1 MKSVWSAESLHLY
14 VNLSVLTLWQMF
26 KFRTCFRC
34 CTTLSI
40 YFPICGFLLCHYFSH
55 QPLINT
61 VHFLFTWE
69 NTTTLGQ
76 LHLRGEICILL
87 KKKKSSSRSWWQAS
101 GNPLPRSVP
110 FTSDSG
116 RHTHTHTQ
124 ICGQDGTSYAK
135 CGAKNFTPNKI
146 RRPTPAD
153 DESQG
158 CCFLHHLSAGKLDLL
173 PVRSQ
178 MRVKITSVIT

>member
-1 MKSVWSAESLHLY
+1 MKSFWSAESLHLY

-87 KKKKSSSRSWWQAS
+87 KKKVLQQELMTGIREPTTTECSLHFRLWE
-101 GNPLPRSVP
+101 
-110 FTSDSG
+110 
-116 RHTHTHTQ
+116 THTHTQ
-124 ICGQDGTSYAK
+124 TGGQDGTSYAK

>member
-1 MKSVWSAESLHLY
+1 MKSFWSAESLHLY

-116 RHTHTHTQ
+116 RHTHTHKQADRMVLHMQSVEPKTLLQ
-124 ICGQDGTSYAK
+124 IKSDGQLLQMMKVRAVAFYTICPLVNWIYFLL
-135 CGAKNFTPNKI
+135 GAKWGW
-146 RRPTPAD
+146 R
-153 DESQG
+153 
-158 CCFLHHLSAGKLDLL
+158 
-173 PVRSQ
+173 
-178 MRVKITSVIT
+178 